1 MSGDDLVTITA
12 GGFAITADLSDEPA
26 EDRPAI
32 IEELTVS
39 TQIWSAVT
47 GMPAGVSQNPGLA
60 TELQGN
66 PYATADLGL
75 PGLDSFK
82 FDGPTYDLGTIDAVY
97 DQLGANFNFR
107 GSQDARVANRDAATA
122 AATIAAENKRFND
135 AISAFDREVL
145 LQNRKFE
152 DEARRLSD
160 IAAQT
165 QSQYDIQAAQ
175 RAVAIAE
182 RNKAEQ
188 AANFELQMD
197 SFENTQGDF
206 FRETSTGADPSRAMR
221 SAFVGNQ
228 SPLAQYAQR
237 VQDLATASNQEKL
250 DIQQER
256 ISEADRQA
264 QAAIQDRQDAAWALE
279 LKRQKDEE
287 QRLLAGALV
296 GQSTGAQR
304 ATTDQR
310 NKAVQIKLDGGDWE
324 GYMASLNLNTV
335 STDIVAGSSAVD
347 TASDNAAGASGTPAG
362 AGGTP
367 GGTPGG
373 EDDTGAGN
381 SNYGWGGIK
390 MSPLSTPI

>member
-1 MSGDDLVTITA
+1 MSGNDFVTINVGDLT
-12 GGFAITADLSDEPA
+12 ITADLSLEPV

-39 TQIWSAVT
+39 TQAYSAVT
-47 GMPAGVSQNPGLA
+47 GVPSSVNLLPGSS
-60 TELQGN
+60 TQLQRN
-66 PYATADLGL
+66 PYSTADLGL
-75 PGLDSFK
+75 PGLS
-82 FDGPTYDLGTIDAVY
+82 FDGPAVDLNTIDQFMARQGQETY
-97 DQLGANFNFR
+97 FQYMQE
-107 GSQDARVANRDAATA
+107 SRVANRDAAA
-122 AATIAAENKRFND
+122 AAAAIAAENKRFND

-165 QSQYDIQAAQ
+165 KSQYDIQAAQ
-175 RAVAIAE
+175 RAVATAE

-206 FRETSTGADPSRAMR
+206 FRDTSTGADPSRAMR
-221 SAFVGNQ
+221 SAYVGNQ

-264 QAAIQDRQDAAWALE
+264 QSAIQDRQDAARALE

-296 GQSTGAQR
+296 GQSTGANR
-304 ATTDQR
+304 LSFDQR
-310 NKAVQIKLDGGDWE
+310 EELVQMKLAGGDWE
-324 GYMASLNLNTV
+324 GTMASFNTV
-335 STDIVAGSSAVD
+335 STDIGAGSSAVD
-347 TASDNAAGASGTPAG
+347 TAANSAAG
-362 AGGTP
+362 AGGQVNTQTDP
-367 GGTPGG
+367 APERIT
-373 EDDTGAGN
+373 N
-381 SNYGWGGIK
+381 NYVWGGI
-390 MSPLSTPI
+390 PL